1 MGCGRL
7 IILRVVIL
15 IQSRPAI
22 HDCPE
27 PETPLNRTKSPTP
40 PNRNAIP
47 PAELEKGLGTVVFW
61 QPPPR
66 PLWRVSLL
74 DQMLLQV
81 NLQRTILR
89 GQQGGA
95 MNIDYDI
102 IKRIRR
108 DYAMKERGR
117 LVVYV
122 VDHRR

>member
-22 HDCPE
+22 HDRPE

-40 PNRNAIP
+40 PNRNGIL

-66 PLWRVSLL
+66 PGWKVSLL
-74 DQMLLQV
+74 GQMLLQV

-95 MNIDYDI
+95 MNIDYN
-102 IKRIRR
+102 KTGIRR
-108 DYAMKERGR
+108 DYAIKERGR